1 MLKLSVMAVNLFL
14 FLLLFCDSS
23 VYKIG
28 SQTEAFEVL
37 RKQRYYGY
45 GYSTTVLGYTSTVLY
60 SFLVG
65 KDSKNKMLDHHLNRG
80 STLLC
85 KYQLFY
91 LFYYLVEFFLFFIL

>member
-1 MLKLSVMAVNLFL
+1 
-14 FLLLFCDSS
+14 LFCDSS

-60 SFLVG
+60 SFLVRQWKQNAG
-65 KDSKNKMLDHHLNRG
+65 PPKPGVHSPMQYY
-80 STLLC
+80 
-85 KYQLFY
+85 YQLFIY
-91 LFYYLVEFFLFFIL
+91 LFYYLPQYFFYYMTKLII